1 MAKAIGIDL
10 GTTYS
15 CVAVFQHGKVEI
27 IPNELENRI
36 TPSYVA
42 FTDNE
47 RLIGDLAKSQAAR
60 NPTNTLFSIKRLIG
74 RKYDDPTVH
83 ADMKYWPFKILND
96 NGKPKVAVQYRDRMI
111 LFTPEEICSMVLAK
125 MKQIAEAYCNEKIS
139 NAIITIP
146 AYFNY
151 SQRQAIKDAATIAGL
166 NVSRIINASTA
177 AALAYGFNKNIP
189 AERNVLVFDLGA
201 GTLNVSVLK
210 IVQGIFEVKSTS
222 GDIHLGGDD
231 FDNRMVAY
239 FVQEFK
245 SKYGKDLSENK
256 RALRR
261 LRTACESAK
270 LSLSLLSQAPIEIDS
285 LHDGIDFHSIITRTQ
300 FEEICD
306 DLFRS
311 TLEPVEKALR
321 DAKMDKS
328 SIDEIVLVG
337 GSTRIPKIQKLLQD
351 LFNDK
356 ELNKS
361 INADEAAAYG
371 AAILAAIFAGDK
383 SDAVKDM
390 LLLDVVPFTLGIE
403 TPGGVMTAM
412 VKRNTTI
419 PTKHTGTFTTYNDNQ
434 SNFALKI
441 YEGERSMTSDN
452 NLLGSFELSGISPA
466 PHGVPQIEVT
476 FDIDAM
482 GILNVSIVD
491 KSFGRENKIT
501 ITNDHAQLSQDE
513 IGHMIRDAE
522 RFRKEDEIQRNRIQ
536 AKNSLESYCF
546 DMKTKINNGQLR
558 DKIDSN
564 NKKKIINTIE
574 YTLEWIECNQ
584 FAEKEEF
591 EQKFKEV
598 EVICLSVITKFC
610 GGMPW

>member
-270 LSLSLLSQAPIEIDS
+270 SKWGTLQFKKGYIKWVNDFTPELSLSLLSQAPIEIDS

-584 FAEKEEF
+584 
-591 EQKFKEV
+591 V
-598 EVICLSVITKFC
+598 S
-610 GGMPW
+610 

>member
-261 LRTACESAK
+261 LRIACESAK
-270 LSLSLLSQAPIEIDS
+270 SKWGTLQFKKGYIKWVNDFTPELSLSLLSQAPIEIDS

-584 FAEKEEF
+584 
-591 EQKFKEV
+591 V
-598 EVICLSVITKFC
+598 S
-610 GGMPW
+610 

>member
-584 FAEKEEF
+584 
-591 EQKFKEV
+591 V
-598 EVICLSVITKFC
+598 S
-610 GGMPW
+610 

>member
-10 GTTYS
+10 GTAYS

-60 NPTNTLFSIKRLIG
+60 NPNNTLFSVKRLIG

-96 NGKPKVAVQYRDRMI
+96 NGKPKVVVQYRDRMI

-151 SQRQAIKDAATIAGL
+151 SQRQVIKDAATIAGL
-166 NVSRIINASTA
+166 NVWRIINASTA
-177 AALAYGFNKNIP
+177 AALAYGFDKNVP

-210 IVQGIFEVKSTS
+210 IEQGIFEVKSTS
-222 GDIHLGGDD
+222 GDIHLGGED

-261 LRTACESAK
+261 LRIACESAK
-270 LSLSLLSQAPIEIDS
+270 LTLSLLSQAPIEIDS
-285 LHDGIDFHSIITRTQ
+285 LHDGIDFHSIITRTR

-306 DLFRS
+306 DLFQS

-371 AAILAAIFAGDK
+371 AAILAAIFTGDK

-390 LLLDVVPFTLGIE
+390 LLLDVVPFTL
-403 TPGGVMTAM
+403 VSRMNS
-412 VKRNTTI
+412 K
-419 PTKHTGTFTTYNDNQ
+419 
-434 SNFALKI
+434 
-441 YEGERSMTSDN
+441 
-452 NLLGSFELSGISPA
+452 GS
-466 PHGVPQIEVT
+466 
-476 FDIDAM
+476 
-482 GILNVSIVD
+482 SIIFFLCD
-491 KSFGRENKIT
+491 G
-501 ITNDHAQLSQDE
+501 
-513 IGHMIRDAE
+513 
-522 RFRKEDEIQRNRIQ
+522 
-536 AKNSLESYCF
+536 Y
-546 DMKTKINNGQLR
+546 
-558 DKIDSN
+558 
-564 NKKKIINTIE
+564 
-574 YTLEWIECNQ
+574 
-584 FAEKEEF
+584 
-591 EQKFKEV
+591 
-598 EVICLSVITKFC
+598 
-610 GGMPW
+610 